1 MEITLQL
8 DDSKLSRLLGLA
20 VGTPVQEV
28 DLSDPE
34 QAAGLLQDRLAGAL
48 PIRLEL
54 LEKIPMILGRLE
66 QEILPE
72 EERPVQEI
80 LLDESSSLATLK
92 RVKNYGKKLARRQ
105 IESGSTDDIVA
116 VAIYYAA
123 IASALVHHQQR
134 ITSYDGSYLGR
145 SFSFLAEKSWMS
157 PELTCL
163 FHRAAGACQR
173 QGVD

>member
-1 MEITLQL
+1 
-8 DDSKLSRLLGLA
+8 
-20 VGTPVQEV
+20 
-28 DLSDPE
+28 
-34 QAAGLLQDRLAGAL
+34 
-48 PIRLEL
+48 
-54 LEKIPMILGRLE
+54 MILGRLE

-163 FHRAAGACQR
+163 FHRAAGVCQR